1 MKYVNGL
8 LLKHPQTGEA
18 LTLNPDSRSGSF
30 YDYLMECLNAS
41 ATGFLSRLDAGIS
54 KQTYSVTDY
63 LTGQHYRIRVGAS
76 DADTAFTVSM
86 VLAVKLANA
95 GILWIMPWCGTSPT
109 AKPII
114 PEKYCNGSMRFAG
127 RKTDER
133 E

>member
-95 GILWIMPWCGTSPT
+95 GYPVDYALVWDQSHSEADYPGEIL
-109 AKPII
+109 K
-114 PEKYCNGSMRFAG
+114 
-127 RKTDER
+127 
-133 E
+133 